1 MSEME
6 RDGEECVKPN
16 NEELNHKSSSM
27 SSKSCLTVTRKS
39 WEIMCQCKARPLE
52 SRSHM
57 LPWKGLEQNDYE
69 RALQSY
75 TPESEILCLLT
86 TM

>member
-1 MSEME
+1 MFNCDKEVM
-6 RDGEECVKPN
+6 GN
-16 NEELNHKSSSM
+16 
-27 SSKSCLTVTRKS
+27 
-39 WEIMCQCKARPLE
+39 MCQRKAMSLE

-57 LPWKGLEQNDYE
+57 LPWEELEQSDYE

-75 TPESEILCLLT
+75 TPESEVLCLLT